1 MSRLRP
7 EGNAPGLGN
16 GYSTLI
22 GPPIPEPIISPAAA
36 KIFTPP
42 TPIRKLIG
50 PPKPTPK
57 QPTVTPAIAP
67 AITPVTGGISATT
80 TGTGS
85 TNMPSAKATT
95 AAAPAPLAT
104 NPRTATITS
113 QVAPSKV
120 PETTADMSSSYQGV
134 VNADIADIG
143 RQLTNLANNQAT
155 LQGQVNQITSQ
166 VTPNA
171 TTDQNAAAA
180 AQLAN
185 TQGGTAPSSSTG
197 LFSALSTTKGKIAFL
212 VIAGGGGYL
221 YVRSRGGLSKVLKG

>member
-1 MSRLRP
+1 MPTMNRLRP

-22 GPPIPEPIISPAAA
+22 GPPKPEPIVSPAAA
-36 KIFTPP
+36 KIFNPQP
-42 TPIRKLIG
+42 T
-50 PPKPTPK
+50 TK

-67 AITPVTGGISATT
+67 AVTPVTGGMSATT

-120 PETTADMSSSYQGV
+120 PQDTADMSSSYQGV

-143 RQLTNLANNQAT
+143 RQLKNLANNQAT

-171 TTDQNAAAA
+171 TTAQNAAAA
-180 AQLAN
+180 AQLAD

-197 LFSALSTTKGKIAFL
+197 LFSGLSTTKGKIAFI